1 MVAGGSQRKLA
12 KANALF
18 RAGDYAGAV
27 SLYRQVIADQ
37 PEVAIFAQKNLELAQ
52 NRLKREQ
59 KPKNHNLR
67 QKTYPA
73 EAEKY
78 LLSHEI
84 YTVDI
89 VIPVFNAL
97 AEVQACLKSVVEHSK
112 PYDIEI
118 IVVNDGSDAET
129 SYWLERF
136 AADSEQC
143 RLINNPQN
151 LGYTKSVNVGFRAAR
166 ADYVVALNS
175 DTIVTPRWIQSL
187 LRCARSA
194 PRIGIVGPLSN
205 AASWQSVPDLYD
217 SNNQFAV
224 NEIPQGF
231 TLEAF
236 SELVSGASARS
247 YPQVPFVNGFCFMV
261 SRAVIDE
268 IGFFDEQAFPAGY
281 GEENDYCIRAAKAGF
296 TLAIA
301 DDCYVY
307 HVKSAS
313 FGHEKRKEL
322 AKAGSMALKEK
333 YGRHYVEEAA
343 AAIRAS
349 SALDDIRVRVR
360 NSLPLKAAGEKSIRA
375 RKNIPSILFLLPV
388 SGGGGGVHSI
398 VQECMGMQA
407 LGVDARIAVPKKHV
421 EKYFAVY
428 ADIDSR
434 EKLFLPFETSE
445 LAEVCADYDVVIA
458 TIYTSVKLLA
468 KVCQSNPHT
477 MPGYYVQDYE
487 PLFESPGSA
496 AWKEARDSYDLIPG
510 CRLFAKTQ
518 WLCEKVQ
525 DEHGLFV
532 SKVCPSIDHSVY
544 YPDFKALGR
553 SSTVAHRVSAMI
565 RPKTPRRGAYRTMA
579 ALRAIKEKFK
589 EDVEIHVF
597 GCDPR
602 DAFFNNSQ
610 WSFEYSSHGVLSR
623 PGVAEVLRTS
633 TFFLDL
639 SDYQAFGRTGLE
651 AAASGCSVII
661 TCWGGASEYATL
673 ESAKT
678 IHMVDVFS
686 PRLNEELIG
695 IILQNSGRH
704 EGSIGSA
711 MIAQEFSIRKAVLSE
726 LNAFV
731 IGAIKHV

>member
-1 MVAGGSQRKLA
+1 MGARVGNGKLA
-12 KANALF
+12 KANGLF

-27 SLYRQVIADQ
+27 SVYREIIADQ
-37 PEVAIFAQKNLELAQ
+37 PEVAMLAEKNLQLAQ
-52 NRLKREQ
+52 NRLKRER
-59 KPKNHNLR
+59 KLKNPNRR
-67 QKTYPA
+67 QKAYQP

-97 AEVQACLKSVVEHSK
+97 SEVKACLKSVVEHSK

-118 IVVNDGSDAET
+118 IVVNDGSDADA
-129 SYWLERF
+129 SSWLEEF
-136 AADSEQC
+136 ASGCGQC
-143 RLINNPQN
+143 RLIKNSRN

-166 ADYVVALNS
+166 ADFVIALNS
-175 DTIVTPRWIQSL
+175 DTIVTPRWIQCL

-194 PRIGIVGPLSN
+194 PSIGIVGPLSN
-205 AASWQSVPDLYD
+205 AASWQSVPDLFD
-217 SNNQFAV
+217 SNKQFAV
-224 NEIPQGF
+224 NDIPEGF
-231 TLEAF
+231 TLESF
-236 SELVSGASARS
+236 SELVSKASARN

-261 SRAVIDE
+261 SRLVIDE
-268 IGFFDEQAFPAGY
+268 IGYFDEEAFPRGY

-296 TLAIA
+296 KLAIA

-322 AKAGSMALKEK
+322 AKAGSMALMEK
-333 YGRHYVEEAA
+333 HGQGYVDEAA
-343 AAIRAS
+343 ATI
-349 SALDDIRVRVR
+349 R
-360 NSLPLKAAGEKSIRA
+360 NSSELDEVRTRVCNRLSSHGAVEKSIKA
-375 RKNIPSILFLLPV
+375 PSKIPRILFLLPV

-407 LGVDARIAVPKKHV
+407 LGVDARIAVPNKHI
-421 EKYFAVY
+421 EKYFRVY

-434 EKLFLPFETSE
+434 EELFLPFENSE
-445 LAEVCADYDVVIA
+445 IIRVCADFDVIIA

-468 KVCQSNPHT
+468 EVCRSTPHII
-477 MPGYYVQDYE
+477 PAYYVQDYE

-496 AWKEARDSYDLIPG
+496 GWKQARESYDLIPG

-525 DEHGLFV
+525 DEHGVQV
-532 SKVCPSIDHSVY
+532 SEVCPSIDHAVY
-544 YPDFKALGR
+544 YPDFKSLDCSGVV
-553 SSTVAHRVSAMI
+553 THRVSAMI
-565 RPKTPRRGAYRTMA
+565 RPKTPRRGAYRTMS
-579 ALRAIKEKFK
+579 ALKAIKEKFN
-589 EDVEIHVF
+589 EDVRIDVF
-597 GCDPR
+597 GCDPQDR
-602 DAFFNNSQ
+602 FFKNTE
-610 WSFEYSSHGVLSR
+610 WSFEYSNHGVLTR
-623 PGVAEVLRTS
+623 PQVARILRAS

-661 TCWGGASEYATL
+661 TCWGGASEYAGL
-673 ESAKT
+673 ESAKS

-686 PRLNEELIG
+686 SRLNEDIVGLISKKIDG
-695 IILQNSGRH
+695 YKD
-704 EGSIGSA
+704 SIASA
-711 MIAQEFSIRKAVLSE
+711 MLAQNFDIRKAALSE
-726 LNAFV
+726 FNIIFS
-731 IGAIKHV
+731 K